1 MRVAT
6 DIGGTFTDLV
16 CVDEHTG
23 ELRSTKTSTTPARF
37 EAGVIDAIEKARVDP
52 TAVSAF
58 VHGTTIVINTLTER
72 SGARVGLITTRGFR
86 DALEIGRGNRPDMYN
101 FYYRKPAPFVSRR
114 LRHEVGERV
123 SYLGEEI
130 EPLDEDDVRR
140 AVSALREAGVDAIAV
155 CFLHAYADD
164 AHERRCAAI
173 IAEEWP
179 AALVTISSQITRE
192 WREYERTS
200 TVVLNA
206 YVQPRAREYLAGLSG
221 ELERAGLRN
230 SMYIMQSNGGATSVA
245 DAERSPIQL
254 VESGP
259 VAGVYGAAILG
270 RQLGLENIIALD
282 IGGTTAKCSLIDAGE
297 VKVATDYKI
306 EWTRATAGYPIK
318 VPVVD
323 IVEIGAGGGSVGW
336 FDPAGALH
344 VGPRSAGAVPG
355 PACYGL
361 GGQEPTI
368 TDANLV
374 AGRIDPD
381 YFLGGEIRL
390 QTEAARRA
398 LAPIAEQLGMGIEEA
413 AVGMIRLTNA
423 NMVNALKLISVQRG
437 YDPRDF
443 TLVAFGGGGAMH
455 AVALATELQIARVI
469 IPVEP
474 AVFSAWGMLMSDLRR
489 DVIQTRIVRADQV
502 HPDTVA
508 AVWDSLED
516 DLRDFFATEGVA
528 PETVQISRRVD
539 MRYLG
544 QEHTVNLSFP
554 AGPVTVAV
562 LAEIRDQFD
571 ERHQHLYT
579 YRLPTAVEFVN
590 FHATAVVPVTKPQP
604 RALRGASDGAPRPRA
619 RRPVHFDA
627 QGVIDTPIYERG
639 NLAAG
644 AMIEGPAI
652 VEEPASTTVIFPGQR
667 MQVDEWG
674 NLLIT
679 MGAQS

>member
-16 CVDEHTG
+16 CIDERTG
-23 ELRSTKTSTTPARF
+23 ELRSTKTSTTPAHF
-37 EAGVIDAIEKARVDP
+37 EQGVLDAITRAHVDP
-52 TAVSAF
+52 EAVSAF

-72 SGARVGLITTRGFR
+72 SGATVGLITTQGFR

-101 FYYRKPAPFVSRR
+101 FYYRKPTPFVPRH
-114 LRHEVGERV
+114 LRHEVRERV
-123 SYLGEEI
+123 SYRGEEI
-130 EPLDEDDVRR
+130 EPLDEDDVRQ
-140 AVSALREAGVDAIAV
+140 AVAALRAADVEAIAV

-164 AHERRCAAI
+164 AHERRAATI
-173 IAEEWP
+173 INTAWP
-179 AALVTISSQITRE
+179 EALVTISSQITRE

-206 YVQPRAREYLAGLSG
+206 YVQPRARDYLAGLSG
-221 ELERAGLRN
+221 ELERAGMRH
-230 SMYIMQSNGGATSVA
+230 SMYIMQSNGGTTSVA
-245 DAERSPIQL
+245 DAEHSPIQL
-254 VESGP
+254 IESGP
-259 VAGVYGAAILG
+259 VAGVYGAAMLG
-270 RQLGLENIIALD
+270 RQIGLENIIALD

-323 IVEIGAGGGSVGW
+323 IVEIGAGGGSIGW

-390 QTEAARRA
+390 QTAVARRA
-398 LAPIAEQLGMGIEEA
+398 LAPIADRLGVGIEEA

-443 TLVAFGGGGAMH
+443 SLVAFGGGGAMH
-455 AVALATELQIARVI
+455 ATALAAELQIARVI
-469 IPVEP
+469 IPIEP

-502 HPDTVA
+502 RPDTIA
-508 AVWDSLED
+508 AVWDGLER
-516 DLRDFFATEGVA
+516 DLRAFFAGEGVE
-528 PETVQISRRVD
+528 PERVRISRRVD

-544 QEHTVNLSFP
+544 QEHTVNLPFP
-554 AGPVTVAV
+554 AGPITEATLSEVRA
-562 LAEIRDQFD
+562 QFD

-579 YRLPTAVEFVN
+579 YRLPAAVEFVN
-590 FHATAVVPVTKPQP
+590 FHATAIVPVARPNP
-604 RALRGASDGAPRPRA
+604 RAFRGAGEGTPAPRSRRA
-619 RRPVHFDA
+619 VHFDA
-627 QGVIDTPIYERG
+627 HGTIETPIYERAG
-639 NLAAG
+639 FAAG
-644 AMIEGPAI
+644 AGVEGPAI

-667 MQVDEWG
+667 MRVDEWG

-679 MGAQS
+679 MGAH